1 MGIISERFVT
11 SFSECGVNPKGYFA
25 YTKLFLMTPGKT
37 SKEVRGTELTQ
48 EQKEAVVNH
57 DDLLYKI
64 PSTLLGEFLE
74 KNKEKELLNGLE
86 IMFKNYFKNRR
97 YYETEADT
105 TAVLEAYHFC
115 NHFLSHKELFNPK
128 IVA

>member
-1 MGIISERFVT
+1 MQTE
-11 SFSECGVNPKGYFA
+11 
-25 YTKLFLMTPGKT
+25 KT
-37 SKEVRGTELTQ
+37 SKTIQGIELTK

-64 PSTLLGEFLE
+64 PDTLLGEFLQE
-74 KNKEKELLNGLE
+74 NKEKELLNGLE
-86 IMFKNYFKNRR
+86 VMFKNYFKNRR

-115 NHFLSHKELFNPK
+115 NHFLSHKELFNPE